1 MCLIA
6 RLLGLLIAFASV
18 PALGAT
24 DDDLRA
30 TLERRFKGDRTG
42 ACIAAALIEN
52 GTTATAYVCAN
63 DATARPFDAHT
74 AFEIGSISKTM
85 TTTLLAEVVERGE
98 IALDDPLEK
107 LLPPGTIV
115 PSFSGSQITVRHVV
129 THTSGLP
136 SYPWRNGGA
145 ADPYAELGER
155 DLLGT
160 LSATALDR
168 APGSQQ
174 GYSNFAFMVLS
185 YALAKRSGKDFE
197 TLLRE
202 RLLLPL
208 GMNDTYV
215 SNRPPHVRVAPGH
228 QSNGRG
234 NGPWNFHP
242 DMAGVGGV
250 RATLPDMV
258 RYLEGQL
265 GTRES
270 AIAPAIARTHEQV
283 AVSGN
288 RLMGMGWYIF
298 KLRDQTILW
307 HAGGT
312 GGYSSVAAFD
322 RAAKRA
328 VILLSDT
335 ALTDIGALPQLCR
348 HLFDPSEPAGV
359 PRTAAVPLPSLLD
372 GLVGRYRLHTGL
384 GVELRRKGDMLVVQA
399 DGQRE
404 FELGY
409 DSAGDF
415 YPLKFDAILRPKTI
429 GDGSWT
435 FTLLQRG
442 GVFQA
447 ERTR

>member
-1 MCLIA
+1 MFLIT
-6 RLLGLLIAFASV
+6 RLLCLVIACSSV
-18 PALGAT
+18 PAFGST

-30 TLERRFKGDRTG
+30 TLERRLKGDRTG

-52 GTTATAYVCAN
+52 GTTATAHVCAS
-63 DATARPFDAHT
+63 DASARPFDAHT

-85 TTTLLAEVVERGE
+85 TTTLLAEFIERGE

-107 LLPPGTIV
+107 LLPPGTTV
-115 PSFSGSQITVRHVV
+115 PSFNGSQITVGHVV

-136 SYPWRNGGA
+136 SYPWRGGG
-145 ADPYAELGER
+145 ADPYAKLSER
-155 DLLGT
+155 DLLDT
-160 LSATALDR
+160 LSAFVLKR

-174 GYSNFAFMVLS
+174 EYSNFAFMVLS

-215 SNRPPHVRVAPGH
+215 SSRPPHVRVAPGH

-234 NGPWNFHP
+234 NGPWNFHS

-270 AIAPAIARTHEQV
+270 PIAPAITRTHEQ
-283 AVSGN
+283 AAIAGN
-288 RLMGMGWYIF
+288 RMMGMGWF
-298 KLRDQTILW
+298 VLKTRDQTILW

-312 GGYSSVAAFD
+312 GGYSSIAAFD

-335 ALTDIGALPQLCR
+335 ALTDIGVLPQLSR
-348 HLFDPSEPAGV
+348 HLLDPSEPAGM
-359 PRTAAVPLPSLLD
+359 PRTVAVPSPRLLD
-372 GLVGRYRLHTGL
+372 GLVGRYRLSFGL
-384 GVELRRKGDMLVVQA
+384 GADLRRKGDVLFIQA
-399 DGQRE
+399 DGQPE

-415 YPLKFDAILRPKTI
+415 YTLRFDATLRPKTN

-435 FTLLQRG
+435 FTWLQAG
-442 GVFQA
+442 GIFQA
-447 ERTR
+447 ERVR